1 MARALLYGNVE
12 VITMAQNP
20 QTQQQNQSSD
30 RGNQGKPGFENEGE
44 GNKTAARN
52 YNKATE
58 EYVQSGKSEHAA
70 QVAKEALDSEE
81 GDALR
86 EAEEATRATVPE
98 TPEQTQK

>member
-20 QTQQQNQSSD
+20 QTQRQNQSSD

-58 EYVQSGKSEHAA
+58 EYVHSGKSEHAA
-70 QVAKEALDSEE
+70 EVAKEALDSEE

-86 EAEEATRATVPE
+86 EAEEATRATVPG
-98 TPEQTQK
+98 TAEQTQK